1 MIKVPDNMIAAVPY
15 DEFYRGR
22 QDEVYLNLRGRNKR
36 DWFSRHAYFCLPL
49 VIGNQYGFAM
59 RSLWRATFLWNGG
72 PDPADTT
79 VTLHNT
85 EDAARHGS
93 LQTMVSNFGLGIVTV
108 QAAFALRTPP
118 GINLM
123 TLQPP
128 NFFIDGLQNMTG
140 VIEADNLRRDFTFN
154 LKLTRANFPVEIGV
168 GDVIAGVLPIPRG
181 FVERYD
187 MVDACQVF
195 SPEEIAAEQQTARDF
210 GRERVERDP
219 LRPDGVGRRYY
230 AGEDV
235 YGNKFVYPHQIRL
248 KTGPARSGEARGS
261 EGGSE
266 DGTVADGRPG
276 ATGDGDA
283 AAD

>member
-1 MIKVPDNMIAAVPY
+1 MIKVPDNTIAAVPY

-22 QDEVYLNLRGRNKR
+22 QEEVYLNLRGRNKR
-36 DWFSRHAYFCLPL
+36 DWFSRHAYLCLPL

-59 RSLWRATFLWNGG
+59 RSLWRATLLWNGG

-79 VTLHNT
+79 VTIHNT
-85 EDAARHGS
+85 EDGPRHGS

-154 LKLTRANFPVEIGV
+154 LKLTRANFPVQIEV

-181 FVERYD
+181 FVERFD
-187 MVDACQVF
+187 MVDACQLF
-195 SPEEIAAEQQTARDF
+195 SAVEIAEEQQTARDF
-210 GRERVERDP
+210 GRERLERDP

-230 AGEDV
+230 EGEDV
-235 YGNKFVYPHQIRL
+235 YGNKFPNLHQIRL
-248 KTGPARSGEARGS
+248 KAGRVRAGERSGGEAPRQ
-261 EGGSE
+261 GG
-266 DGTVADGRPG
+266 TG
-276 ATGDGDA
+276 AEGDGEA
-283 AAD
+283 EEG